1 MIYGM
6 CKYTPVEVLAGFG
19 EEYAM
24 IEPSSE
30 AFPHAEA
37 FGHPNLCGYGKGM
50 IEAAFSEHMDEI
62 ILVNCCDVVRRV
74 YDILKKE
81 LKPSFIFLLDLPH
94 KRGPADQKR
103 FAAEIGRLIREYS
116 AYSGKA
122 FDFNAAYDALLTQS
136 RAGDAWHSSPG
147 CAEYV
152 GACGDAEDAVAAGRS
167 EMAAAS
173 SGGVAATA
181 EGVASTPVR
190 TPFIS
195 LSGAHGG
202 SALADRIAAHLTIPV
217 RDDTCSGNRFV
228 SADFEKPASADNF
241 LAGYAKA
248 LLCQTPCMRMDDVA
262 GRGGISEGAA
272 GVIYHTMKFCDYYG
286 FEYASVQ
293 TCDGRPVLKIETDG
307 TAQSGGQLET
317 RIEAFAES
325 IGKERRTGG
334 NMDVKDIKYA
344 AGIDSGSTS
353 TEAVIMDRDKNIV
366 ACSVI
371 STGSG
376 AAAGAERALAEALT
390 KAGLSRG
397 DVGKVVSTG
406 YGRSTIG
413 LGDESI
419 TEITCHARGAH
430 FLSPDVRTIVDIGG
444 QDSKV
449 IVLGDDGGVVN
460 FTMNDKCAAGT
471 GRFLEMMARTL
482 ELSME
487 DMSRLGLEWKNDFH
501 ISSMCTVFAES
512 EVVSLIAQNTP
523 VPDIIHGLNKAIA
536 SRITA
541 MVKRMNGKAPY
552 MMTGGVALNKGV
564 VSCMGKELNAKI
576 TVSPYAQLC
585 GAIGACLLAFEE

>member
-19 EEYAM
+19 EEFSM
-24 IEPSSE
+24 IEPSSD

-62 ILVNCCDVVRRV
+62 VLVNCCDVVRRV

-81 LKPSFIFLLDLPH
+81 LKPSFIFLIDLPH
-94 KRGPADQKR
+94 KRGKSDEKR
-103 FAAEIGRLIREYS
+103 FAAEIKRLIDEYS
-116 AYSGKA
+116 AYSGKS
-122 FDFNAAYDALLTQS
+122 FEFRAAYEALIAQS
-136 RAGDAWHSSPG
+136 SAGDAWHTSPG
-147 CAEYV
+147 CENCE
-152 GACGDAEDAVAAGRS
+152 GACADTAANADTANGNRSGADAG
-167 EMAAAS
+167 
-173 SGGVAATA
+173 SGKNNAGVAAI
-181 EGVASTPVR
+181 
-190 TPFIS
+190 PFIS

-202 SALADRIAAHLTIPV
+202 GDLADRIASRLTIPV

-228 SADFEKPASADNF
+228 RADLEKPVSADGFISR
-241 LAGYAKA
+241 YAHA
-248 LLCQTPCMRMDDVA
+248 LLCQTPCMRMNDVSP
-262 GRGGISEGAA
+262 RSVMTDGAV

-286 FEYASVQ
+286 FEYASL
-293 TCDGRPVLKIETDG
+293 TAEEGRPILKIETDG
-307 TAQSGGQLET
+307 TAQSSGQFET

-325 IGKERRTGG
+325 IGIEKKTGDR
-334 NMDVKDIKYA
+334 MDTKDMKYA

-353 TEAVIMDRDKNIV
+353 TEAVIMDRDNNIV
-366 ACSVI
+366 AYSVL
-371 STGSG
+371 STGAG
-376 AAAGAERALAEALT
+376 AAAGAERALTEALN

-397 DVGKVVSTG
+397 DLGKVVSTG

-430 FLSPDVRTIVDIGG
+430 FLEPDVRTIVDIGG

-449 IVLGDDGGVVN
+449 IVLGEDGGVVN

-487 DMSRLGLEWKNDFH
+487 DMSALGLEWKNDVH

-564 VSCMGKELNAKI
+564 VSCMEKELNSKI